1 MSKFLRGTLILILAG
16 LITRVLGFVN
26 RIVIAR
32 LIGDEGVGLFMMAVP
47 TMFLIITATQLGL
60 PVAISK
66 LVAEA
71 EALNDKRKIK
81 KILIVSLSVTSLLSV
96 VFTILL
102 VALAPMIAQTFFTD
116 ERTYYPLIAITPVI
130 PIIAVSSIIRGYFH
144 GRQQMK
150 PAAYSQVI
158 EQIVRILLVAV
169 CTKAFLPYGIEY
181 AAAGAML
188 SAVFGE
194 LASLVYMLF
203 MFKLKK
209 HVKVRRHFFKSL
221 KSGKVTFYELMS
233 IALPTTGSRMIGSV
247 SWFLEPIVVAQS
259 LAIAGVT
266 TITATKQYGE
276 LTGFALPLLMLPSFI
291 TISLSTSL
299 VPAISEAMAQ
309 QHFRQIQHRLHQA
322 LRLSFVTGGLAVVV
336 LYIFAEP
343 VMQLMYGSAKAAVF
357 VQVMAPFFIFY
368 YFQGPLQAVLQALNL
383 AQAAMINSFIGAAV
397 KIALIFML
405 ATRPGF
411 GIMGAALAIVI
422 GIMLV
427 TLLHLSTVTKA
438 ISYKIHIGD
447 YIKGAIVMVLTGSIA
462 HFLYMPF
469 LENGNLAVNTLAA
482 ISLTS
487 IIYLIF
493 LYMLKLVT
501 KEEIQRF
508 SALNPFRKR

>member
-32 LIGDEGVGLFMMAVP
+32 LIGDEGVGLYMMAVP
-47 TMFLIITATQLGL
+47 TLFLIITATQLGL

-71 EALNDKRKIK
+71 QALGDNRKTK
-81 KILIVSLSVTSLLSV
+81 KILIVSLSITSVLSII
-96 VFTILL
+96 FTILL
-102 VALAPMIAQTFFTD
+102 VVFAPVVSQTFFTD

-130 PIIAVSSIIRGYFH
+130 PIIAISSIIRGYFH

-158 EQIVRILLVAV
+158 EQVVRILLVAV
-169 CTKAFLPYGIEY
+169 CTKAFLPYGVEY

-209 HVKVRRHFFKSL
+209 HVKIRRHFFKSL
-221 KSGKVTFYELMS
+221 KSGKITFYELMG
-233 IALPTTGSRMIGSV
+233 IALPTTGSRMIGSI

-291 TISLSTSL
+291 TVSLSTSL

-309 QHFRQIQHRLHQA
+309 KQFLQIEHRLHQA

-336 LYIFAEP
+336 LYVFAEP
-343 VMQLMYGSAKAAVF
+343 VMQLMYGSVKAAVF
-357 VQVMAPFFIFY
+357 VQVMAPFFIFH

-397 KIALIFML
+397 KTALIFML
-405 ATRPGF
+405 ATRPTF

-427 TLLHLSTVTKA
+427 TLLHLSTVMKA
-438 ISYKIHIGD
+438 ISYKIHVYD
-447 YIKGAIVMVLTGSIA
+447 YIKGFIVMILAGAIGHFA
-462 HFLYMPF
+462 HIRFLQ
-469 LENGNLAVNTLAA
+469 EGNLIYNTLTA
-482 ISLTS
+482 ITFTS
-487 IIYLIF
+487 IVYFILLYAFKLI
-493 LYMLKLVT
+493 T
-501 KEEIQRF
+501 KEEIGRF
-508 SALNPFRKR
+508 SALNPFRKG